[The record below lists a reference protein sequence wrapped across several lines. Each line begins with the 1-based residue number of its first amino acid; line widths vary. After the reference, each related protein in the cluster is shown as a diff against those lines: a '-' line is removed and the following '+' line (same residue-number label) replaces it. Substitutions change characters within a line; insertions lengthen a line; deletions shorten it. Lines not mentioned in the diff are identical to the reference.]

1 MCRRAHPRKL
11 PPCSATLQELARGEV
26 AAVDADAA
34 EVALEVFLRVPHPRA
49 LRADDE
55 MRLIFDT
62 AILEQASH

>member
-1 MCRRAHPRKL
+1 MLYKNSDGTRLR
-11 PPCSATLQELARGEV
+11 
-26 AAVDADAA
+26 AVDADAA
-34 EVALEVFLRVPHPRA
+34 EIAFEVVLRVPNPRA